1 MNHCVWID
9 EEGDGYAVR
18 CIPHGYIGWASAHL
32 CAFLIALT
40 HDYDSGGG
48 CI

>member
-1 MNHCVWID
+1 MRHCVWID
-9 EEGDGYAVR
+9 EESGGFAVR
-18 CIPHGYIGWASAHL
+18 CIPHGYIGWALMHLSA
-32 CAFLIALT
+32 FMIGLT